1 MLLGSSPPKI
11 LILTCRCC
19 WILLPGGRARLHTG
33 PGLAGVSRCRGAS
46 GVHWFWFGRCGGRK
60 SNDRRVP
67 SVKRTQEL
75 IPTLEMIFNAV
86 KAAGIRAIVSAGWG
100 GLGGAEVPPNIFILP
115 GHPGVPHDWLFTK
128 VSAVCHRKSCLCP
141 ATAYAS
147 LLNVP
152 DGGAGTTAI
161 GLLLGKPTIIVP
173 FFGDQPFWG
182 NMVYKAGAGPEPI
195 PQKKLN
201 VERLANAI
209 DFCKTPAAKAA
220 AERMGAQIMAEV
232 GPQRLNA

>member
-141 ATAYAS
+141 ANCLRLTIECSRRRSWHDSHWAFTRKANNHCPVLWGPAVLGQHGLQGWS
-147 LLNVP
+147 RTRTNSP
-152 DGGAGTTAI
+152 KETERGA
-161 GLLLGKPTIIVP
+161 P
-173 FFGDQPFWG
+173 
-182 NMVYKAGAGPEPI
+182 
-195 PQKKLN
+195 
-201 VERLANAI
+201 R
-209 DFCKTPAAKAA
+209 
-220 AERMGAQIMAEV
+220 
-232 GPQRLNA
+232 QRN